1 ALGPGGPPRR
11 GGRGPRSP
19 LRRARRA
26 AGAAGRR
33 DPDSAR
39 VHAVRRVPVSSP
51 APAEAD
57 EHYLATAPGEYPD
70 LLEPLG
76 GEEVRVGRGLWE
88 ALWID
93 VIDAPPGEHTL
104 TLALTDTTGEQV
116 LAEHA
121 VQLRVHPHQL

>member
-1 ALGPGGPPRR
+1 ALPI
-11 GGRGPRSP
+11 S
-19 LRRARRA
+19 
-26 AGAAGRR
+26 
-33 DPDSAR
+33 
-39 VHAVRRVPVSSP
+39 
-51 APAEAD
+51 EAD

-121 VQLRVHPHQL
+121 VQLRVHPHQLPPLSITNTHWFHADSLSTYYDVEEIGRASCRDRVVCMVR